1 VRKKKI
7 YEKQTVEYVKIYEK
21 KRYFVLIILK
31 RDFKCE
37 KFGKREVRIGLIIL
51 FNLLNSKLKLKMSL
65 SLIA

>member
-37 KFGKREVRIGLIIL
+37 KFGKFMKRNGIL
-51 FNLLNSKLKLKMSL
+51 S
-65 SLIA
+65 